1 MKKVLFTA
9 TVDSHI
15 LQFHLPFLKLF
26 KENGYEVHVATNG
39 KEDIP
44 YCDYKHTIPF
54 ERSPF
59 KLNNIK
65 AIIQLKKIID
75 TEKFNIIHTHTPMGS
90 VVTRLAAKNARKKYH
105 TRVIYTAH
113 GLHFFKGAPLKNW
126 LLFYPVEKYLSKY
139 TDTLI
144 LINQEDFDL
153 CKRKFK
159 KCKDIQYVPGV
170 GIDESKFN
178 FTMSDNE
185 KVNLRNSLGLKK
197 SDFVMI
203 YAAELSKRKRQI
215 WLINSIKDLLYV
227 HDDIHLLLPGKD
239 SLNGKCQK
247 LVNELK
253 LENQIHFL
261 GYRSDIPKLL
271 KISNLALSSANQEG
285 LPVNILEALYVGL
298 PVVATNCRGNRDLI
312 KNGVNGYLTGI
323 DDFNKYNFFI
333 KKLYISKE
341 KNYKINVEKRYF
353 LQRYLL
359 DEVLIKLKKIYFKR
373 KKILHV
379 LASNIYSGAEKVA
392 STIIENLKDEYDLYY
407 CSPKGKIADVL
418 KEKNINYIPIDN
430 LNLKNMKKIFDKI
443 NPDIV
448 HAHDY
453 KASLICSLIKHNTY
467 LIEHLHNNPP
477 WLKKI
482 SVYSFAFLYSSL
494 KSDIILTVSDSIEN
508 EYVFSNFIYKKINCI
523 GNPVS
528 VNHILKNIKEKK
540 YEKKYD
546 VCCVARI
553 TKQKNPNKLINII
566 NDLKKD
572 YPNIKAIW
580 IGDGELKEEISKKI
594 KKLNLETNIYLLGFK
609 KNPYKYMAQSKIFL
623 LTSDWEGYGLVTFE
637 ALTVGLPC
645 VVSNVGG
652 LKNIVNDSCGM
663 LCNNYDDYLD
673 SIKKMMSN
681 SKLLN
686 KLSKNSFKR
695 AKELDNIDSY
705 IMTIKKIYNSSGEF
719 L

>member
-75 TEKFNIIHTHTPMGS
+75 TEKFDIIHTHTPMGS
-90 VVTRLAAKNARKKYH
+90 VVTRLAAKEARKKYH

-153 CKRKFK
+153 CNRKFK

-170 GIDESKFN
+170 GIDENKFN

-185 KVNLRNSLGLKK
+185 KINLRNSLGLKK

-285 LPVNILEALYVGL
+285 LPVNLMEAMYLGL
-298 PVVATNCRGNRDLI
+298 PIIASNCRGNRDLVKDGI
-312 KNGVNGYLTGI
+312 NGYLI
-323 DDFNKYNFFI
+323 NLFD
-333 KKLYISKE
+333 KKE
-341 KNYKINVEKRYF
+341 F
-353 LQRYLL
+353 C
-359 DEVLIKLKKIYFKR
+359 KKITNIYNNQFKR
-373 KKILHV
+373 KKFFIK
-379 LASNIYSGAEKVA
+379 N
-392 STIIENLKDEYDLYY
+392 DE
-407 CSPKGKIADVL
+407 
-418 KEKNINYIPIDN
+418 
-430 LNLKNMKKIFDKI
+430 
-443 NPDIV
+443 
-448 HAHDY
+448 
-453 KASLICSLIKHNTY
+453 
-467 LIEHLHNNPP
+467 
-477 WLKKI
+477 
-482 SVYSFAFLYSSL
+482 
-494 KSDIILTVSDSIEN
+494 
-508 EYVFSNFIYKKINCI
+508 
-523 GNPVS
+523 
-528 VNHILKNIKEKK
+528 NIKKF
-540 YEKKYD
+540 
-546 VCCVARI
+546 
-553 TKQKNPNKLINII
+553 LIN
-566 NDLKKD
+566 
-572 YPNIKAIW
+572 
-580 IGDGELKEEISKKI
+580 KI
-594 KKLNLETNIYLLGFK
+594 
-609 KNPYKYMAQSKIFL
+609 
-623 LTSDWEGYGLVTFE
+623 LV
-637 ALTVGLPC
+637 
-645 VVSNVGG
+645 N
-652 LKNIVNDSCGM
+652 
-663 LCNNYDDYLD
+663 
-673 SIKKMMSN
+673 MS
-681 SKLLN
+681 
-686 KLSKNSFKR
+686 
-695 AKELDNIDSY
+695 
-705 IMTIKKIYNSSGEF
+705 KIYNLERNEF
-719 L
+719 

>member
-44 YCDYKHTIPF
+44 YCDYKHTISF

-59 KLNNIK
+59 KFNNIK

-75 TEKFNIIHTHTPMGS
+75 TEKFDIIHTHTPMGS
-90 VVTRLAAKNARKKYH
+90 VVTRLAAKEARKKYH

-247 LVNELK
+247 LVNELN

-285 LPVNILEALYVGL
+285 LPVNLMEALYVGL

-312 KNGVNGYLTGI
+312 KNGVNGFIIEKNNVDGFADAIMNLYKDRT
-323 DDFNKYNFFI
+323 KYEM
-333 KKLYISKE
+333 ISK
-341 KNYKINVEKRYF
+341 N
-353 LQRYLL
+353 
-359 DEVLIKLKKIYFKR
+359 
-373 KKILHV
+373 
-379 LASNIYSGAEKVA
+379 
-392 STIIENLKDEYDLYY
+392 NLKDVNKYYLNSILERMNNIYFETSLIEKKNDEHINITFGIPMYNSEKYIGSLLDCFQKSKMFNYEILIINDGSTDNSVSKCLEKKNLPIRIINQKNSGVSASRNKIIKKAKGDYIAFIDSDDLIFFAEYECALM
-407 CSPKGKIADVL
+407 KLI
-418 KEKNINYIPIDN
+418 KEDSDFLIPS
-430 LNLKNMKKIFDKI
+430 KNMKLTELIEKEVINSPIKIYKAQLLKENEILFDKEI
-443 NPDIV
+443 SIGEDLLFNLNC
-448 HAHDY
+448 Y
-453 KASLICSLIKHNTY
+453 
-467 LIEHLHNNPP
+467 NNS
-477 WLKKI
+477 I
-482 SVYSFAFLYSSL
+482 SISFY
-494 KSDIILTVSDSIEN
+494 DN
-508 EYVFSNFIYKKINCI
+508 EIYNYRKIN
-523 GNPVS
+523 NNSLTTRYRSNKFEELMYV
-528 VNHILKNIKEKK
+528 
-540 YEKKYD
+540 YEKCNNIFYD
-546 VCCVARI
+546 
-553 TKQKNPNKLINII
+553 
-566 NDLKKD
+566 
-572 YPNIKAIW
+572 
-580 IGDGELKEEISKKI
+580 KKI
-594 KKLNLETNIYLLGFK
+594 KKSLEYIR
-609 KNPYKYMAQSKIFL
+609 I
-623 LTSDWEGYGLVTFE
+623 
-637 ALTVGLPC
+637 
-645 VVSNVGG
+645 
-652 LKNIVNDSCGM
+652 
-663 LCNNYDDYLD
+663 
-673 SIKKMMSN
+673 
-681 SKLLN
+681 
-686 KLSKNSFKR
+686 KNSFSCLKS
-695 AKELDNIDSY
+695 EIFYN
-705 IMTIKKIYNSSGEF
+705 KKN
-719 L
+719 

>member
-247 LVNELK
+247 LVNELN

-312 KNGVNGYLTGI
+312 KNGVNGFIIEKNNVDGFADAIMNLYKDRT
-323 DDFNKYNFFI
+323 KYEM
-333 KKLYISKE
+333 ISK
-341 KNYKINVEKRYF
+341 N
-353 LQRYLL
+353 
-359 DEVLIKLKKIYFKR
+359 
-373 KKILHV
+373 
-379 LASNIYSGAEKVA
+379 
-392 STIIENLKDEYDLYY
+392 NLKDVNKYYLNSILERMNNIYFETSLIEKKNDEHINITFGIPMYNSEKYIGSLLDCFQKSKMFNYEILIINDGSTDNSVSKCLEKKNLPIRIINQKNSGVSASRNKIIKEAKGDYIAFIDSDDLIFFAEYECALM
-407 CSPKGKIADVL
+407 KLI
-418 KEKNINYIPIDN
+418 KEDSDFLIPS
-430 LNLKNMKKIFDKI
+430 KNMKLTELIEKEVINSPIKIYKAQLLKENEILFDKEI
-443 NPDIV
+443 SIGEDLLFNLNC
-448 HAHDY
+448 Y
-453 KASLICSLIKHNTY
+453 
-467 LIEHLHNNPP
+467 NNS
-477 WLKKI
+477 I
-482 SVYSFAFLYSSL
+482 SISFY
-494 KSDIILTVSDSIEN
+494 DN
-508 EYVFSNFIYKKINCI
+508 EIYNYRKIN
-523 GNPVS
+523 NNSLTTRYRSNKFEELMYV
-528 VNHILKNIKEKK
+528 
-540 YEKKYD
+540 YEKCNNIFYD
-546 VCCVARI
+546 
-553 TKQKNPNKLINII
+553 
-566 NDLKKD
+566 
-572 YPNIKAIW
+572 
-580 IGDGELKEEISKKI
+580 KKI
-594 KKLNLETNIYLLGFK
+594 KKSLEYIR
-609 KNPYKYMAQSKIFL
+609 I
-623 LTSDWEGYGLVTFE
+623 
-637 ALTVGLPC
+637 
-645 VVSNVGG
+645 
-652 LKNIVNDSCGM
+652 
-663 LCNNYDDYLD
+663 
-673 SIKKMMSN
+673 
-681 SKLLN
+681 
-686 KLSKNSFKR
+686 KNSFSCLKSEIFYN
-695 AKELDNIDSY
+695 KKNKFELKKY
-705 IMTIKKIYNSSGEF
+705 IKKIKHYKKFRLIILNTIKANCMYYMWYLLPSSLLIF
-719 L
+719 LVKKTLREVK